1 MQQVTIQWGQ
11 VVPLVVKPGEYIKI
25 NTSAL
30 AAGTIAIA
38 GEAVADTVAASSGY
52 AYGGFTAQREVVIKL
67 TSGYADVMVEGGAP
81 PVEMGRN
88 PASSF
93 ANSILDTASLAAVR
107 NAAGGPIV
115 GARVAPAL
123 AAASIAPKLP
133 KFVAAVRSAIQAG
146 LPAIVLIDGDST
158 EAGYGTGTSGTNNFV
173 GARKASH
180 TAQLARM
187 LGWQDSGFLGCGAGT
202 DVTITQY
209 DERLSI
215 GTGITVLAS
224 NTTALGGSW
233 VSINNGATGVL
244 TVTPRGSRGYDR
256 VRVIWGK
263 KASGG
268 ATSLTVS
275 VGGTSVGTFSGN
287 GADGVFSQDFTCN
300 YSSPSTNITIGAT
313 SGTADGQVF
322 IIGVLWWDSTNP
334 GVIVLNGGASGA
346 KVADKL
352 STGNPWT
359 AFAAIPV
366 LAPHLVIANLWI
378 NDTQYV
384 TAPATY
390 KTQLQSY
397 NTMAAAS
404 ADVVW
409 MGWQVINN
417 VNATNGQGD
426 AIFAQMASVAATN
439 GQQII
444 DLRNVFGSDY
454 SAMNALGIFF
464 DTAHLTA
471 KGQYYKACYTA
482 SLLAI

>member
-1 MQQVTIQWGQ
+1 MAQAVVIQYIDDVQYRDYVPGQ
-11 VVPLVVKPGEYIKI
+11 VVDFPADILTWLLTRKVVDA
-25 NTSAL
+25 SA
-30 AAGTIAIA
+30 AAVAAAIA
-38 GEAVADTVAASSGY
+38 GGAVVVTHTAGVAPVSSVVADELGRVPAA
-52 AYGGFTAQREVVIKL
+52 V
-67 TSGYADVMVEGGAP
+67 
-81 PVEMGRN
+81 
-88 PASSF
+88 
-93 ANSILDTASLAAVR
+93 AAVR
-107 NAAGGPIV
+107 KAASGPV
-115 GARVAPAL
+115 FGLRVAPTSVP
-123 AAASIAPKLP
+123 AAPITPSLT
-133 KFVAAVRSAIQAG
+133 KFVAAVRAAIQAG

-158 EAGYGTGTSGTNNFV
+158 EAGYGSGTGGTNGFI

-209 DERLSI
+209 DERLTI
-215 GTGITVLAS
+215 GSGVTVLAS

-263 KASGG
+263 KATGG

-287 GADGVFSQDFTCN
+287 GADGVFTQDFTCN

-454 SAMNALGIFF
+454 SVMNALGIFF

-482 SLLAI
+482 NLLAL